1 MFAMEQT
8 RENRVSGILAHPT
21 SFPGPHG
28 IGDLGEAAYR
38 FVDWLIIA
46 GQRLWQLMP
55 LGPTGYGDSPY
66 AALSAF
72 AGNPLLISLDR
83 LAGEGLLDGADLQG
97 LPELHQWEVE
107 YGPVIDLK
115 GRLLRRAFDR
125 FRTGAAAEQRAAFED
140 FRAKHAGW
148 LPDYALF
155 AALKAEHGGQPWTTW
170 DIPLRLRHD
179 AALAEA
185 RQRLAGEIR
194 FHEFV
199 QFHFSRQWADL
210 RRYANERDVRIVGD
224 VPIFV
229 AHDSADVWANRPL
242 FQLDEAGNPRVVA
255 GVPPDY
261 FSATGQ
267 LWGNPVYDWG
277 AAPVDGYAWWIAR
290 LRAVLTQVDVIRI
303 DHVRGFAAAWTVP
316 AGDATAAGGRW
327 ERGPG
332 RAFFEAVRAAIG
344 AVPIIVEDLGLI
356 TEDVLRLR
364 DDLGFPGMNVL
375 QFAFDDDPANPY
387 LPHNHVPNSVV
398 YTATHDNQTTVGWF
412 AGLPERERQAV
423 QRYVG
428 KDGSDIAWD
437 LIRLA
442 LASVADTAILALQD
456 VMRLGDEARMNTP
469 GRPSGNWAWR
479 FLPHQL
485 HDGLA
490 AGLGE
495 LTGAYGRRAHTP
507 RVKPRD
513 PYDYSAPGTAHPLH

>member
-1 MFAMEQT
+1 METT
-8 RENRVSGILAHPT
+8 RANRVSGVLAHPT

-38 FVDWLIIA
+38 FVDWLAIG

-66 AALSAF
+66 AAPSAF

-83 LAGEGLLDGADLQG
+83 FVAEGLLEPGDLQG

-115 GRLLRRAFDR
+115 FPLLRRAFDR
-125 FRTGAAAEQRAAFED
+125 FRVGAAADQRSEFDGFRREQ
-140 FRAKHAGW
+140 AGW
-148 LPDYALF
+148 LDDFALF
-155 AALKAEHGGQPWTTW
+155 QALKDEHGGQPWTTW
-170 DIPLRLRHD
+170 TEPIRLRRP
-179 AALAEA
+179 EA
-185 RQRLAGEIR
+185 IGEAGQRLAGEIR
-194 FHEFV
+194 FHQFV
-199 QFHFSRQWADL
+199 QFQFYRQWTDL

-229 AHDSADVWANRPL
+229 AHDSADVWANRHL
-242 FQLDEAGNPRVVA
+242 FKLDGEGRPRVVA

-267 LWGNPVYDWG
+267 LWGNPVYDWDV
-277 AAPVDGYAWWIAR
+277 AAADGYAWWIAR
-290 LRAVLTQVDVIRI
+290 MRAVLSQVDIVRI
-303 DHVRGFAAAWTVP
+303 DHFRGFAAAWVVP
-316 AGDATAAGGRW
+316 AEADTAAGGHW

-332 RAFFEAVRAAIG
+332 RAFFDALRAAVG
-344 AVPIIVEDLGLI
+344 GMPIIVEDLGLI
-356 TEDVLRLR
+356 TADVIALR
-364 DDLGFPGMNVL
+364 DELGLPGMNVL
-375 QFAFDDDPANPY
+375 QFAFGDDPDNAY
-387 LPHNHVPNSVV
+387 LPHNHVRRSVV
-398 YTATHDNQTTVGWF
+398 YTATHDNQTTIGWF
-412 AGLPERERQAV
+412 QALPERERQFV

-428 KDGSDIAWD
+428 EDGSDIAWD

-469 GRPSGNWAWR
+469 GRPSGNWSWR
-479 FLPHQL
+479 YLPHQL

-490 AGLGE
+490 AGLGD
-495 LTGAYGRRAHTP
+495 LTTAYGRRT
-507 RVKPRD
+507 RVPAEKGRD
-513 PYDYSAPGTAHPLH
+513 PFDYTAPGTSHPLQ